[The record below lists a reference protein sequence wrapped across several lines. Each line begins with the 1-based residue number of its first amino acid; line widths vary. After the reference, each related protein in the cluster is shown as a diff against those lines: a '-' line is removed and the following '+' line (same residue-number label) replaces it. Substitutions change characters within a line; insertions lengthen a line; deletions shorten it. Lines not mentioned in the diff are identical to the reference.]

1 MIKVLV
7 YDDNPMQLEGL
18 QIFINENKDMQCV
31 GTFENCSK
39 VIEQVGELKPDVVLM
54 DIDMP
59 QVDGIEG
66 LRLIRSHFPDVMVVM
81 QTVLEDEAKVFEA
94 IRSGAHGY
102 FLKRTSPDKLIE
114 GIRNV
119 LEGGAPMTDT
129 VARQV
134 LELFKKQSGVA
145 EAKAFNLTDR
155 ELDILR
161 LLVKGMSYKMVASAC
176 GITFHTVNWHC
187 KNIYEKLHVHSATEA
202 VAKAIS
208 HKIV

>member
-1 MIKVLV
+1 MC
-7 YDDNPMQLEGL
+7 
-18 QIFINENKDMQCV
+18 INQNKDMECV
-31 GTFENCSK
+31 GTFENCVHVVK
-39 VIEQVGELKPDVVLM
+39 EVGELNPDVVLM

-59 QVDGIEG
+59 AVDGIKG
-66 LRLIRSHFPDVMVVM
+66 LRLIRKHYPNVMVVM
-81 QTVLEDEAKVFEA
+81 QTVMEEDAKIFEA
-94 IRSGAHGY
+94 ICSGAHGY
-102 FLKRTSPDKLIE
+102 FLKRTAPELLID

-134 LELFKKQSGVA
+134 LDLFKKHSGHDQT
-145 EAKAFNLTDR
+145 ETFNLTDR

-187 KNIYEKLHVHSATEA
+187 KKIYEKLHVHSAAEA
-202 VAKAIS
+202 VAKAI
-208 HKIV
+208 HKRIV